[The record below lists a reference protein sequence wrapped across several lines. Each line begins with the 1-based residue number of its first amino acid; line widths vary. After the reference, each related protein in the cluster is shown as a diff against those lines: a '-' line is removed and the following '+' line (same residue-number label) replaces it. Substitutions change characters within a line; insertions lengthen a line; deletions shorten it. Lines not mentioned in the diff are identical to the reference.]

1 VYKKWFITNRK
12 PIFDISLASDE
23 RDYNEEVVFSTKL
36 IGENNGNR
44 LPIHFDL
51 NNSGSSQMMTINYG
65 DYFTGNTL
73 VSLNYYNPNNDNL
86 DCYTSSTLCDIGLTG
101 IDNGLTTQISG
112 ETLHYTMG
120 LFTGTS
126 KWNRFHY
133 DRRMKYIQI
142 TGNTNSVNR
151 FSGNTKETVY
161 NIVTKTGDTQGVY
174 QQLYG
179 GFYQGFF
186 KLFGYDYEVFP
197 NRTNKGWSVEML
209 LRARQEDEF
218 YHLANQTYLN
228 EVYPDNKNTFFYFG
242 TRAENKFYHH
252 AAGSPLT
259 DSGYTRVTAS
269 LSGCLKTCACS
280 NTGVTNS
287 RCVEVYEPL
296 TYSVQHDTSCN
307 CGCASTNE
315 VPNGDKDPLY
325 DSMSNTMSLRLSG
338 DPKNPNICVRVL
350 KMTGGCEVTGTC
362 PNTGITYTTGYTVQN
377 YCSTSSIFDYC
388 NNQNPNFLN
397 LEHWILVDCVW
408 ERNQYFDECDLY
420 YRGGLGV
427 ISNTSYVDSL
437 SNNSVLLIEPPIT
450 HTGSTP
456 AEQVEIVNLNE
467 KWLTEKD
474 YRLGSLKIYVNG
486 KLFYVI
492 NGFEEVIPRG
502 LNTEKEKQL
511 GVPFNIGWG
520 GGTQGL
526 RESLTL
532 SSCTDSTTYQQDPEV
547 MPNETLSGTSLSA
560 LTTNI
565 FIEPNFAGSFDGA
578 ISQFRMYTEPL
589 TYPEVVHNFDIL
601 RNKFNLF
608 DNRCPNCNNGL
619 INDITGTTV
628 DDILT
633 FSSDTFSSY
642 SYDLSWK
649 PSNENFRISITG
661 DTTVP
666 SFPYSIDLTQLPI
679 PPYFGGGSY
688 YFYFP
693 HIDQTLKVDI
703 PDNFRNLLLFGED
716 ALIVEDNVYFTINP
730 L

>member
-1 VYKKWFITNRK
+1 MAR
-12 PIFDISLASDE
+12 
-23 RDYNEEVVFSTKL
+23 
-36 IGENNGNR
+36 
-44 LPIHFDL
+44 
-51 NNSGSSQMMTINYG
+51 
-65 DYFTGNTL
+65 
-73 VSLNYYNPNNDNL
+73 
-86 DCYTSSTLCDIGLTG
+86 
-101 IDNGLTTQISG
+101 
-112 ETLHYTMG
+112 
-120 LFTGTS
+120 
-126 KWNRFHY
+126 
-133 DRRMKYIQI
+133 
-142 TGNTNSVNR
+142 R

-161 NIVTKTGDTQGVY
+161 NIVTKTGSTEGVY

-197 NRTNKGWSVEML
+197 NRTNKGWSVELL

-218 YHLANQTYLN
+218 YHDDTQIYLN
-228 EVYPDNKNTFFYFG
+228 EVYPSNKNTFFYFG

-252 AAGSPLT
+252 ASDSPVS
-259 DSGYTRVTAS
+259 DSGYTRVTQY
-269 LSGCLKTCACS
+269 LNECLKTCACS

-608 DNRCPNCNNGL
+608 DSRCPDCSDSI
-619 INDITGTTV
+619 INDISSTESGGDITFTSTNFSNYTFNLYYYINSSSPRYEITT
-628 DDILT
+628 
-633 FSSDTFSSY
+633 S
-642 SYDLSWK
+642 
-649 PSNENFRISITG
+649 E
-661 DTTVP
+661 
-666 SFPYSIDLTQLPI
+666 SFPFTVQTNTITNCCSNDFYFYIIELDQTFIYSI
-679 PPYFGGGSY
+679 
-688 YFYFP
+688 
-693 HIDQTLKVDI
+693 
-703 PDNFRNLLLFGED
+703 
-716 ALIVEDNVYFTINP
+716 
-730 L
+730 